1 MKNILVVD
9 DDLNMRIYIAT
20 VMNTSGYKAIV
31 ARDGKDGFRAAQD
44 ASPIL
49 IILDLMMPEEGGI
62 IMYRNLK
69 EDPKLKNVPVIVVSG
84 VESKTF
90 DHSLKMLNIGRD
102 SDIPEPEAYIE
113 KPPKA
118 QELIAT
124 VEAVLQL
131 ASE

>member
-20 VMNTSGYKAIV
+20 VVNTSGYKAIV
-31 ARDGKDGFRAAQD
+31 ARDGKEGFRAALD

-69 EDPKLKNVPVIVVSG
+69 EDPKLKDVPVIVVSG

-90 DHSLKMLNIGRD
+90 GHSLKMLNIGRD
-102 SDIPEPEAYIE
+102 GDIPEPEAYIE

-124 VEAVLQL
+124 VEAVLQS
-131 ASE
+131 ANV